1 MMISEEALY
10 AAAPEAAEKFLS
22 ALPDRE
28 DCVHDFSP
36 DFEARMATLLRR
48 QRRRRHWRALL
59 AAAAVLGALA
69 AGLSVGHTTT
79 RPFQDA
85 QLRCVPE
92 GFILVRGSTSEIR
105 GERSL
110 AYRRGADASF
120 TLMQTQGEDL
130 VGSKGTACQGSEVE
144 VNGRLGLLVEEET
157 DSTEKDLLWTDGPY
171 IFALHGKG
179 LSAEEL
185 LEIARNVTW

>member
-1 MMISEEALY
+1 M
-10 AAAPEAAEKFLS
+10 
-22 ALPDRE
+22 R
-28 DCVHDFSP
+28 
-36 DFEARMATLLRR
+36 TLVCLEVFDER
-48 QRRRRHWRALL
+48 
-59 AAAAVLGALA
+59 
-69 AGLSVGHTTT
+69 GLIRLEHTTT

-92 GFILVRGSTSEIR
+92 GFILVRSSTSEIR

-110 AYRRGADASF
+110 AYRRGEDASF

>member
-1 MMISEEALY
+1 MGAG
-10 AAAPEAAEKFLS
+10 
-22 ALPDRE
+22 DRT
-28 DCVHDFSP
+28 DCQIYWSQTDG
-36 DFEARMATLLRR
+36 ELRYVIR
-48 QRRRRHWRALL
+48 LEHA
-59 AAAAVLGALA
+59 
-69 AGLSVGHTTT
+69 TT

-92 GFILVRGSTSEIR
+92 GFILVRSSTSEIR
-105 GERSL
+105 GGRSL
-110 AYRRGADASF
+110 AYRRGEDASF

>member
-1 MMISEEALY
+1 MT
-10 AAAPEAAEKFLS
+10 
-22 ALPDRE
+22 
-28 DCVHDFSP
+28 SP
-36 DFEARMATLLRR
+36 RDFEARMATLLRR
-48 QRRRRHWRALL
+48 QRETAGTGGPCWRRPPCWRPGGGTLRGGGGPDGLPDLL
-59 AAAAVLGALA
+59 VPDRRGTAVRYPPE
-69 AGLSVGHTTT
+69 HTTT

-110 AYRRGADASF
+110 AYRRGEDASF